1 MGCKATKTSVLM
13 KWPVC
18 ASIYVLLF
26 GVLNSNKLYL
36 LVFFH
41 IYITLW
47 SLFDLQMYTYRHYFF
62 FHLEQLLSCC
72 VLVYARIPEHVQ
84 YLMPKAP

>member
-1 MGCKATKTSVLM
+1 MEVQRNTDGDTPSRTCVLM

-36 LVFFH
+36 LA
-41 IYITLW
+41 
-47 SLFDLQMYTYRHYFF
+47 FF
-62 FHLEQLLSCC
+62 F
-72 VLVYARIPEHVQ
+72 IF
-84 YLMPKAP
+84 K